1 MICWVMV
8 QAATQNRSISQAQ
21 RVGVVRSTS
30 HMVLTPEQK
39 RRIAHLPL
47 KPVEF
52 KR

>member
-1 MICWVMV
+1 M
-8 QAATQNRSISQAQ
+8 AQ
-21 RVGVVRSTS
+21 GVKEDMRILGAKRVEVVRSTQDV
-30 HMVLTPEQK
+30 VLTPEQK